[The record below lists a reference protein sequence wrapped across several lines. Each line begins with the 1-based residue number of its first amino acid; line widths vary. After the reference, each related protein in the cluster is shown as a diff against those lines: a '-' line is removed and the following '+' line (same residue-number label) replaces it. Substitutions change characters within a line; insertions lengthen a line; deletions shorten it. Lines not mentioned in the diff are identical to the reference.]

1 VRHSRQTCDDHAK
14 GRSVGSSHSWRTRL
28 NGSHFCEQ
36 FDLLTN
42 LSIKSQQKRKQQK
55 TQAVFT
61 ATTINKVD
69 DEKENGNEKEKED
82 SSRVKEF
89 GKLN

>member
-42 LSIKSQQKRKQQK
+42 LSIKSQQKRKQK

-69 DEKENGNEKEKED
+69 DEKENRNEKEKED
-82 SSRVKEF
+82 SRVKEF

>member
-1 VRHSRQTCDDHAK
+1 MRHSRQTCDDHAK

-36 FDLLTN
+36 CDLLTN
-42 LSIKSQQKRKQQK
+42 LSIKSQQKRKQKTTKQ

-69 DEKENGNEKEKED
+69 DEKEKETKRKIVE
-82 SSRVKEF
+82 
-89 GKLN
+89 